1 MPFKSKAQQRLFFA
15 KERRGELPKG
25 TALEWA
31 HHTPDIKALPEHV
44 KKEADAKQVMEA
56 LLPAMVGGVAGAGY
70 GAYRAP
76 GHSRLRGALIGGLGG
91 FGAGAGLHGMNL
103 FLNSPHAKN
112 IENSAVRSA
121 MVLGGT
127 AGGLSAGLGAGR
139 HLAGQFHLGNQRDT
153 PKNDLAEMDPMQ
165 RKFLGLPAVFR
176 DYLPKRA
183 EDQEKH
189 IPALSHESEIG
200 IRTAGLKNNDVS
212 PGVMQELDKLWPK
225 STAAKRDKTVTSL
238 MFGKDANWR
247 HTLFENVQ
255 GDMSK
260 WLRNG
265 YNPKSHTV
273 YIENALGESLA
284 KHIPAAKPAYG
295 RVAAGGAAVGA
306 GGALLANDALSGGQ
320 KATGAV
326 RPGQEF
332 VEVHPGTLNI
342 KSTPTGETTPGY
354 LEQAWNSYRGMPMA
368 AQIGIPA
375 AVAAGAY
382 GLHRLMQPNREE
394 KTAATLSPLPY
405 KREHPWVLS
414 ISNGKSS
421 ISRPPIAG
429 KPIPGLESQPSS
441 KSKKKS
447 IKADGPIT
455 ETKKVDEAGNVK
467 IAAVPTAVSSLLNRM
482 GGAAKALPGQAMAI
496 GRKAALPVAATGA
509 TAGVVHQMQPYYAG
523 QRSLPDDITSGLSKL
538 LSPREAAP
546 PKTDS
551 LNYQIGSSGVE
562 RSKLP
567 ALKPDADYQAGRMA
581 YNKQEY
587 GQPKA
592 GPAPEGRTPGSVPPA
607 PTVEPPP
614 LSSTPAPLPGLPK
627 EEPGMLSQMASAY
640 GKMHPSLQ
648 YGIPAAAGLYALS
661 RYMQHKDERQPQQG
675 YPMMPMQMPMM
686 GGSPGQ
692 GRMLLTGF

>member
-1 MPFKSKAQQRLFFA
+1 MPLKSKAQQRYMFWA
-15 KERRGELPKG
+15 ESKGKLPKG

-44 KKEADAKQVMEA
+44 KKEADAKQVLEA
-56 LLPAMVGGVAGAGY
+56 LLPAVVGGVAGAGY

-189 IPALSHESEIG
+189 VPALSHEAEVG
-200 IRTAGLKNNDVS
+200 IRTLALKNNDVS

-238 MFGKDANWR
+238 MFGKDAA
-247 HTLFENVQ
+247 
-255 GDMSK
+255 S
-260 WLRNG
+260 
-265 YNPKSHTV
+265 
-273 YIENALGESLA
+273 
-284 KHIPAAKPAYG
+284 
-295 RVAAGGAAVGA
+295 
-306 GGALLANDALSGGQ
+306 
-320 KATGAV
+320 
-326 RPGQEF
+326 
-332 VEVHPGTLNI
+332 
-342 KSTPTGETTPGY
+342 
-354 LEQAWNSYRGMPMA
+354 
-368 AQIGIPA
+368 
-375 AVAAGAY
+375 
-382 GLHRLMQPNREE
+382 
-394 KTAATLSPLPY
+394 LSPLPY
-405 KREHPWVLS
+405 KREFPWVLS
-414 ISNGKSS
+414 ITNGKSS

-429 KPIPGLESQPSS
+429 KPVPGLESQPSS
-441 KSKKKS
+441 KSKKKP

-467 IAAVPTAVSSLLNRM
+467 IAAVSPGVSGFLSRM
-482 GGAAKALPGQAMAI
+482 GGALNKLPGQAMAM

-509 TAGVVHQMQPYYAG
+509 TAGVVHQMTPYYSG
-523 QRSLPDDITSGLSKL
+523 QRNLPDDVTSWLTKR
-538 LSPREAAP
+538 LSPAEPAA

-551 LNYQIGSSGVE
+551 LNYQIGSSGVD

-607 PTVEPPP
+607 AAVEPPP
-614 LSSTPAPLPGLPK
+614 LSSTPTPPPGMPQ
-627 EEPGMLSQMASAY
+627 EEPGMLGHLASAY
-640 GKMHPSLQ
+640 GKMHPALQ

-675 YPMMPMQMPMM
+675 GYPMMPMQMPMM